1 MTYNYTLILL
11 ERRKEMLRTSQINL
25 RVAEATKKDKG
36 SIINALNEIASIDYD
51 FSGENGE
58 EYLWEEAKGYES
70 NMDYVSKTVDGYT
83 PQALVYNYLNLWLGR
98 DNYYSSYDYQVLE
111 LSDSDTLIIVVSYI
125 IDN

>member
-1 MTYNYTLILL
+1 
-11 ERRKEMLRTSQINL
+11 MLGTSQINL
-25 RVAEATKKDKG
+25 RVAEAIKKDKE

-51 FSGENGE
+51 FNGENGE

-98 DNYYSSYDYQVLE
+98 DNCYSSYDYQVLE
-111 LSDSDTLIIVVSYI
+111 MSDSDTLIIVVSYI